1 MLEALW
7 LAEDAAEATGGRL
20 IGADAWIATGVSI
33 DTRSLAPGDLF
44 VALTDQRDGHD
55 FVADAFA
62 RGAAAALVSDEKKVA
77 GAGPLLV
84 VDAVAPS
91 LALLGGAARARCPA
105 QRIAITGSVGKTST
119 KELLADCLAAQAP
132 THRSVKSYNNH
143 WGVPLTMARMPAS
156 SRYGVFEIGMNHRHE
171 IEPLTRFVTPH
182 VALITWIAPAH
193 IEALGSLENIA
204 EEKADIY
211 RGLTP
216 DGVAVVPNEAPCAAI
231 LLNRAQERART
242 VVRFGREAGCE
253 ARLLRFETHDDHAI
267 AEADILGRQ
276 IRYRIGAPGAHWALN
291 SVAALAAADVA
302 GADVHA
308 AAHALADFAAPEGR
322 GRVVTL
328 RLAAGEV
335 VVLDDAYNANP
346 ASMTAAFG
354 TLAARRPAVG
364 GRRIA
369 ALGDM
374 LELGADELAY
384 HAGLAPDLAAAADLV
399 FCAGPRMRALW
410 DALPEA
416 QRGGYADQAAALAP
430 MLAAALRAGDVVLV
444 KGSNGSKMY
453 TLVESL
459 RTLAQK

>member
-84 VDAVAPS
+84 VDAVAPA

-328 RLAAGEV
+328 QLAAGEV

-354 TLAARRPAVG
+354 TLAARRPAGG

-384 HAGLAPDLAAAADLV
+384 HAGLAPDLAGAADLV

-410 DALPEA
+410 DVLPDA